1 MARLRREEEARAYE
15 RMINP
20 LPPAETFTQRYSTS
34 SHAKLFSVATQ
45 PDINEDDEVTYVDI
59 NRQMALIINILIS
72 IVACSVAIWLAAKH
86 WSTPK
91 RLGLSMGGSGMIGV
105 AEAVVYAGYLRR
117 LKEARENGKKQ
128 IEVKEII
135 KTWVIGNEEEKSIQ
149 NSPKHFFM
157 EKPQPDRIRKRRT
170 RME

>member
-20 LPPAETFTQRYSTS
+20 PTPAETFAERYPTS
-34 SHAKLFSVATQ
+34 SHAKLFPAATHA
-45 PDINEDDEVTYVDI
+45 DIDENDEITYADI

-91 RLGLSMGGSGMIGV
+91 RLGLSMGGSGMIGL

-117 LKEARENGKKQ
+117 LKEAREKGKKQ
-128 IEVKEII
+128 VEIKEII
-135 KTWVIGNEEEKSIQ
+135 KTWIIGGEEERSIQ
-149 NSPKHFFM
+149 DTPKPVIT
-157 EKPQPDRIRKRRT
+157 EKLPHSIRKRMT
-170 RME
+170 KLD